1 MFKKILSIFT
11 SLSLILTL
19 LAPLGLVVSAQS
31 GATETEILMGGEVL
45 LENEPQKYLYTVSS
59 LDEIPALS
67 CNFDSSEYSAAIVQP
82 ERQNGYTGTVTLTS
96 LSDGS
101 ETVYTVNV
109 YDQNTFQSHF
119 INLGGDPWVTY
130 HDGWYYYMYTG
141 NGFYISRSRDLS
153 RVNSNPVAVFTISQL
168 VDNENLSIVK
178 ELWAPE
184 LHFVDGRWYIYF
196 TAYDGEAE
204 DSTAWNGCTGTPS
217 NHRMYVLESENEDAF
232 STYTFKGQIK
242 ELEADYIEDDG
253 WKNAEYNIKDGHW
266 AIDQSIF
273 KWNGKLYAVWSGWSG
288 YKSVDQR
295 IYIAEMS
302 NPYTI
307 SSARVELSRP
317 EYAYETY
324 SVIPAV
330 NEAPQALISPDGN
343 TLNIAFSVNRFDDAT
358 YSLGLLTLTENG
370 DPLNAEDWTKTDK
383 PVFETNLDSS
393 TYSVGH
399 CSFVPS
405 PDGSDYYAVYHARR
419 GADTDTNPR
428 EIRTQQFYW
437 NTDGTPCFDKAINAT
452 TPVQIPSGTAI
463 IDMSS
468 LEAENGMLSAEA
480 IIPPHDDLDVV
491 TYDDDYYSG
500 GKRVALKTAG
510 AAVDFTYTAEKS
522 GKYTLSLLANGSGVL
537 VTVNGTEYKKAF
549 GGYGGNVNNFCYYDI
564 TGVELQ
570 AGENTISIAY
580 TSSYSGGAY
589 FDRLDI
595 WNEADAEAVIAAQD
609 AANLVSTKTPVI
621 REVIPDTSKLSPE
634 YNKEYTFNDFGDF
647 DKYWFSSEPFVDDP
661 EYEDVITTCRAG
673 GNKRL
678 LVTGKEFSNIGDF
691 KASVEI
697 IPAAAHYNAHNP
709 AIPVADETAINAGIL
724 FRIGEMYDYTTN
736 VCSFDGY
743 RCFLTV
749 SDGVVKM
756 QLSRYYFASEAA
768 TQSTNKV
775 LKTATETLPYTPGD
789 TYILEVKCIGNTV
802 EATAYNANN
811 PSNVIEIKN
820 QTIQNAVAET
830 IDRGK
835 IGLFVNCVSRVTF
848 ANMKITSYDI
858 TESLTESYDEISDF
872 VIKSNVPT
880 AMPTATENGIVTS
893 TGALKMQALD
903 SAVTYTEK
911 TFADFYNID
920 NYDIYGN
927 RYNTANY
934 EVATYGNTF
943 DTESQIITTADNQS
957 KLKLDGT
964 EGMTDF
970 ETEFTVTKI
979 GSNSLYGGISF
990 RLQDS
995 DFRTGSFGTQGY
1007 MLLLNSASTSK
1018 DVKIILRKYSTASV
1032 FETDTVTA
1040 SSLLGTATNGV
1051 NVKIT
1056 VSGQT
1061 LSVTVTDTENAESS
1075 YSAEFTLVPDSTNG
1089 NGTYYDNGSFAF
1101 VTNGNHTFESIA
1113 LKGTVPTNYV
1123 THEKPLYNLDSRD
1136 YYTLYGNT
1144 TGDDITDYNITFA
1157 DNCISAYSQSK
1168 IKLNNYTNIEDF
1180 NACFDLKKTNG
1191 NALYGGIAFRIQD
1204 AFFEKATYGTPGYM
1218 LYANSAADSM
1228 DLSLILR
1235 NYSTASG
1242 FESTTVK
1249 FEGFLAAADQK
1260 NIRLE
1265 VEVIGDTLNATV
1277 YDLTDL
1283 TRKNTATFNLKHTG
1297 EKAGNFKGGSIA
1309 LVSNGTHDF
1318 SNISVSEL
1326 VEEAPYTK
1334 VKNFESEVDF
1344 TLPTATS
1351 VQGGIM
1357 FYVGDSINRTPGLT
1371 AFSLNAIRTANSADK
1386 SMTLQLVRYG
1396 TKIDG
1401 TVNVNLGGVTGSTKV
1416 VSNILT
1422 TADGTG
1428 DTVRLKIKVIRGTL
1442 YYSLANTATGVE
1454 SDVYSIALNTT
1465 STSSSVN
1472 YNTEYKSGGIGIFT
1486 NLADLTVSNFSVTH
1500 LPDCTVSITDY
1511 EGGTVTGDGTYAYSE
1526 TITVNAEVNYG
1537 YDFGGWYDGNIL
1549 VCENPEYTFTA
1560 TESITLTPRF
1570 ISLPFRYSG
1579 LDATNTAAVITVD
1592 SIEGVSEVGIDVTIK
1607 NETGDQSFNLSTNY
1621 VNANAENKNAFI
1633 ATKDKVYY
1641 CDIDGDGS
1649 ADSADLASLRKGL
1662 LTDTLNTSAADLN
1675 GDTEL
1680 NIIDLIRFKKI
1691 SADIALEFSNEYK
1704 GYIYAFVITDKLR
1717 DAGIQYIEITPYTVT
1732 DGQKKYTLSH
1742 YFKYD
1747 GMTLVKDS
1755 ASANHTPFAKI
1766 RIACVGD
1773 SLTQGVGAT
1782 GWSSGDYTYAY
1793 PEQLGEILGDSC
1805 TVANF
1810 GVGGS
1815 YAYYYE
1821 GRTASL
1827 WYPNTERY
1835 TQSTEFDAD
1844 IVLLMMGTN
1853 DARAVQNEEQAEAFK
1868 AAYTELVNHYL
1879 NAEHK
1884 PIIYVMN
1891 GISMKNY
1898 DAKNLASDSTW
1909 LERDPLFTTYIQ
1921 PRQLEVQKELGLN
1934 FIDTYNGTLD
1944 LMETTTDGLA
1954 SDLLHPN
1961 DTGYR
1966 AIAELVANN
1975 ISLDIFY

>member
-1 MFKKILSIFT
+1 MLKI
-11 SLSLILTL
+11 
-19 LAPLGLVVSAQS
+19 
-31 GATETEILMGGEVL
+31 
-45 LENEPQKYLYTVSS
+45 
-59 LDEIPALS
+59 AL
-67 CNFDSSEYSAAIVQP
+67 FQWF
-82 ERQNGYTGTVTLTS
+82 RTVTLTC

-101 ETVYTVNV
+101 ETVYTINV
-109 YDQNTFQSHF
+109 YDNNTFQSHF
-119 INLGGDPWVTY
+119 VNLGGDPWVTY

-153 RVNSNPVAVFTISQL
+153 RVNSNPVAVFTLSKL
-168 VDNENLSIVK
+168 VDNENFSIVK

-184 LHFVDGRWYIYF
+184 LHFVDGHWYIYF
-196 TAYDGEAE
+196 TAYDGETE
-204 DSTAWNGCTGTPS
+204 DTSAWNGCTGTPS

-232 STYTFKGQIK
+232 STYTFKGQIR
-242 ELEADYIEDDG
+242 EVESDYTNDTDR
-253 WKNAEYNIKDGHW
+253 ATVDYNIKDGHW

-273 KWNGKLYAVWSGWSG
+273 EWNGKLYAVWSGWSG

-307 SSARVELSRP
+307 SSERVELSRP

-330 NEAPQALISPDGN
+330 NEGPQALISPDGK

-358 YSLGLLTLTENG
+358 YSLGLLTLKENG
-370 DPLNAEDWTKTDK
+370 NPLNTEDWTKTDK
-383 PVFETNLDSS
+383 PVFETNEENS

-405 PDGSDYYAVYHARR
+405 PDGSDYYVVYHARR
-419 GADTDTNPR
+419 GEDTNTNPR

-463 IDMSS
+463 IDMTS
-468 LEAENGMLSAEA
+468 LEAENGILSAEA

-500 GKRVALKTAG
+500 GKRVALKSTG
-510 AAVDFTYTAEKS
+510 ADVTFTYNAEKS

-537 VTVNGTEYKKAF
+537 VTVNGTEYKKAL
-549 GGYGGNVNNFCYYDI
+549 GGYGGNANNFCYYDI
-564 TGVELQ
+564 TGIELQ
-570 AGENTISIAY
+570 AGENTISVAY
-580 TSSYSGGAY
+580 TSTYSGGAY

-595 WNEADAEAVIAAQD
+595 WNEADAEETIAAQD
-609 AANLVSTKTPVI
+609 AANLISTKTPVI
-621 REVIPDTSKLSPE
+621 RELIPDTSKNSPE

-647 DKYWFSSEPFVDDP
+647 DKYWFSTEPFVDDP
-661 EYEDVITTCRAG
+661 EYENVIATCRAG

-678 LVTGKEFSNIGDF
+678 LVTGKEFRNIGDF

-709 AIPVADETAINAGIL
+709 AYPVEDETAINAGIL
-724 FRIGEMYDYTTN
+724 FRIGEMLDYTTN
-736 VCSFDGY
+736 VCTFDGY

-749 SDGVVKM
+749 SSGAVKM
-756 QLSRYYFASEAA
+756 QLSRYYFASEDA

-775 LKTATETLPYTPGD
+775 IKTATTTIPYTPGD
-789 TYILEVKCIGNTV
+789 TYILEVDCLGNTFN
-802 EATAYNANN
+802 ATAYNEKD
-811 PSNVIEIKN
+811 PSSVIEIKN
-820 QTIQNAVAET
+820 QTIESDVAPT
-830 IDRGK
+830 IDSGR
-835 IGLFVNCVSRVTF
+835 IGLFVNCGSRVTF
-848 ANMKITSYDI
+848 SDMKITSYDI
-858 TESLTESYDEISDF
+858 TESFSQSYNEISDF
-872 VIKSNVPT
+872 VIKSNVPKE
-880 AMPTATENGIVTS
+880 APTVTENGIVTS

-903 SAVTYTEK
+903 NAITYSEK
-911 TFADFYNID
+911 TFGDFYNID

-927 RYNTANY
+927 KYNSTNY
-934 EVATYGNTF
+934 EVATFGNTF
-943 DTESQIITTADNQS
+943 DAENQIITTADSQS
-957 KLKLDGT
+957 KLKIDGT

-970 ETEFTVTKI
+970 ETEFTITKL
-979 GSNSLYGGISF
+979 GTTKALYGGISF

-995 DFRTGSFGTQGY
+995 DFRTATFGTQGY
-1007 MLLLNSASTSK
+1007 MLFLLSEAESCN
-1018 DVKIILRKYSTASV
+1018 VKITLRKYSTASKY
-1032 FETDTVTA
+1032 EADAVTA
-1040 SSLLGTATNGV
+1040 TSLLGTATNGV
-1051 NVKIT
+1051 NTKIT
-1056 VSGQT
+1056 VSGKT
-1061 LSVTVTDTENAESS
+1061 LSVTVSDAANPESS
-1075 YSAEFTLVPDSTNG
+1075 YSTEFTLIPDSTNG
-1089 NGTYYDNGSFAF
+1089 DGTYFDNGSFAF
-1101 VTNGNHTFESIA
+1101 VSNGNHTFQNIS

-1123 THEKPLYNLDSRD
+1123 THEKPLYNLDNRN

-1144 TGDDITDYNITFA
+1144 TGDDITDYNITFG
-1157 DNCISAYSQSK
+1157 DNCISTYSKSK
-1168 IKLNNYTNIEDF
+1168 VKLNGYSNIEDF
-1180 NACFDLKKTNG
+1180 KASLDLKKTNG
-1191 NALYGGIAFRIQD
+1191 NSLYGGIAFRIQNY
-1204 AFFEKATYGTPGYM
+1204 FFEKDAYGTPGYM
-1218 LYANSAADSM
+1218 LFAKSEAGSM
-1228 DLSLILR
+1228 DLSLVLR
-1235 NYSTASG
+1235 NYSTASDY
-1242 FESTTVK
+1242 TTLSAEFK
-1249 FEGFLAAADQK
+1249 GFLAAADQK

-1309 LVSNGTHDF
+1309 WVSNGTHDF

-1326 VEEAPYTK
+1326 VKEAPITV
-1334 VKNFESEVDF
+1334 VKSFEAEADF

-1357 FYVGDSINRTPGLT
+1357 FYVGDSVNRTPGLT
-1371 AFSLNAIRTANSADK
+1371 AFSLNAIRNEKSADK

-1396 TKIDG
+1396 TKTDG

-1428 DTVRLKIKVIRGTL
+1428 DTVRLKVKVIRGTL
-1442 YYSLANTATGVE
+1442 YYSLANNATGVE
-1454 SDVYSIALNTT
+1454 SNVYSLVLNTT
-1465 STSSSVN
+1465 STSNSVS

-1486 NLADLTVSNFSVTH
+1486 NLANLTVSDFSVTH
-1500 LPDCTVSITDY
+1500 LPDCTVSISDY

-1526 TITVNAEVNYG
+1526 TVTVNAETNYG
-1537 YDFGGWYDGNIL
+1537 YEFGGWYNGKIL
-1549 VCENPEYTFTA
+1549 VSETPEYTFTA

-1570 ISLPFRYSG
+1570 IPLPFRYSG
-1579 LDATNTAAVITVD
+1579 LDTANKAAVITVD
-1592 SIEGVSEVGIDVTIK
+1592 SIEDVSEIGIDVTIK
-1607 NETGDQSFNLSTNY
+1607 SETGEHSFTLSTNY
-1621 VNANAENKNAFI
+1621 VNVNAQNKNAFI

-1649 ADSADLASLRKGL
+1649 ADSADLAALRKGL
-1662 LTDTLNTSAADLN
+1662 LNDTLNTSAADLN
-1675 GDTEL
+1675 GDKEQ
-1680 NIIDLIRFKKI
+1680 NILDLVRFKKI
-1691 SADIALEFSNEYK
+1691 SADIALEFSSEYQ
-1704 GYIYAFVITDKLR
+1704 GYIYPFVITESLADE
-1717 DAGIQYIEITPYTVT
+1717 GIKYIEIKPYTIK
-1732 DGQKKYTLSH
+1732 DSQKNYTLTQ

-1747 GMTLVKDS
+1747 GTTLLNS
-1755 ASANHTPFAKI
+1755 SNSANHTPFAKI

-1782 GWSSGDYTYAY
+1782 GWASGDYTYAY

-1827 WYPNTERY
+1827 WYPNTARY
-1835 TQSTEFDAD
+1835 QPSIDFDAD

-1853 DARAVQNEEQAEAFK
+1853 DARVVTDEEKAEAFK
-1868 AAYTELVNHYL
+1868 AAYTDLVNRYL

-1891 GISMKNY
+1891 GLSMKNY
-1898 DAKNLASDSTW
+1898 DAKKLASDSSW
-1909 LERDPLFTTYIQ
+1909 VERNPLFTTYVHPKQ
-1921 PRQLEVQKELGLN
+1921 VEVQKELGLE

-1944 LMETTTDGLA
+1944 LMENTTDGLA

-1966 AIAELVANN
+1966 AIAELVANS